1 MKRKL
6 IPFLLLSSALFI
18 SQNVAAARVY
28 QWTDADGV
36 VHFSD
41 APPADAAVTATRE
54 IQFDDFATSNS
65 NQEKYTIID
74 QANIM
79 ANWRRQHTEDRL
91 AVKRL
96 HLEEQYLA
104 QELELSRLETER
116 RLLEVNEHRSRFF
129 VFPQQY
135 FHGFHRRH
143 VNDHPEVQEPLEP
156 RPRVMP
162 PDYPQAERTTKLRV
176 GAGL

>member
-1 MKRKL
+1 MKRNL
-6 IPFLLLSSALFI
+6 IPFLLLSFALFI
-18 SQNVAAARVY
+18 SQSVAAARVY

-41 APPADAAVTATRE
+41 APPADVAVTATCE
-54 IQFDDFATSNS
+54 IQFDDFATSDAS
-65 NQEKYTIID
+65 QEKYTIID

-104 QELELSRLETER
+104 QELELGRLETER
-116 RLLEVNEHRSRFF
+116 RLLELNEPRSRFY
-129 VFPQQY
+129 VFSQPY
-135 FHGFHRRH
+135 FHSFHRRH
-143 VNDHPEVQEPLEP
+143 INNQPEVQKPSEP
-156 RPRVMP
+156 RPRVVP
-162 PDYPQAERTTKLRV
+162 PDYPQAERTTQLRV
-176 GAGL
+176 SAGL